1 MDYPQLSI
9 MYPCCGLNNSLQ
21 NIQIMSVPTAW
32 RIFSL
37 SLASLTS
44 MHLLVLNN
52 LHDDFRPCVGI
63 WSMNSSGP
71 VWISKEVSGALS
83 FVLSRELLWGNFG
96 REMSEKW
103 DWEINHNIVLR
114 LGSRFLII
122 HVLGVRRGYV
132 YAG

>member
-1 MDYPQLSI
+1 
-9 MYPCCGLNNSLQ
+9 
-21 NIQIMSVPTAW
+21 
-32 RIFSL
+32 
-37 SLASLTS
+37 
-44 MHLLVLNN
+44 
-52 LHDDFRPCVGI
+52 
-63 WSMNSSGP
+63 
-71 VWISKEVSGALS
+71 
-83 FVLSRELLWGNFG
+83 LWGNFG